1 MTILDTDKNSDK
13 KKIKHEQLKSKKQDV
28 VKLKNVDGKIADAK
42 PKEVNDQPDYSTKE
56 HKDLDIPSVPEPPK
70 KKDKISINSPDL
82 TPDVLKRIK
91 KIESPDMKVVLV
103 NCDRCKAVIPI
114 PVPKKVVSES
124 ELPIVP
130 VSYVHKNLEKKDLHC
145 ITIHLD
151 HDFDIRRQRLSDVVI
166 SSD

>member
-1 MTILDTDKNSDK
+1 METNKNSDK
-13 KKIKHEQLKSKKQDV
+13 KEKKHKQIESKKQDV
-28 VKLKNVDGKIADAK
+28 VKLKKVDKKTADSK

-70 KKDKISINSPDL
+70 KKDKISIDSPDL
-82 TPDVLKRIK
+82 NPDVLKRFK
-91 KIESPDMKVVLV
+91 KIESPDVRVVLV
-103 NCDRCKAVIPI
+103 NCDRCKAVILIPI
-114 PVPKKVVSES
+114 PKNIVIES
-124 ELPIVP
+124 ELPVVP

-151 HDFDIRRQRLSDVVI
+151 HDFDIRRQRISDVVI